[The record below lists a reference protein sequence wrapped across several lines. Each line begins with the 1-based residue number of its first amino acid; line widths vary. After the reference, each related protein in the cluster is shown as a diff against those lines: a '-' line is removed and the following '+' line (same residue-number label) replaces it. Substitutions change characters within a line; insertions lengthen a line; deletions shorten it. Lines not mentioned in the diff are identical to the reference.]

1 MGLTFELIKKDKY
14 SNARLGIIH
23 TAHGDIPTP
32 IFMPVGTLGTVK
44 SMSVDELK
52 EMEAKI
58 ILGNTYHLYLKP
70 GMEIMRNAGGL
81 HKFMNWD
88 RPILTDSGGFQ
99 VFSLSGMRK
108 ISENGVEFRSHI
120 DGSKHFFTPEKSI
133 SIQNDIHSDIMMS
146 FDECVDARADYDYV
160 KKSMERTIRWAKRGL
175 DYHKEYSHPDQSLF
189 GIVQGGMF
197 KDLREKSLMETTAMD
212 FDGFS
217 IGGLSVGE
225 TKEEMI
231 DILKFTTPM
240 LPENKPRYNMGV
252 GTPDYLFESFEA
264 GIDMADCVLP
274 TRMARHGTALT
285 SKGRLVVKNASYKDD
300 FTALD
305 HDCDCYTCRNYSR
318 AYIRHLVNV
327 NEILGARLLS
337 YHNLYFLLKM
347 CENIR
352 LAIKE
357 DRFLE
362 YKEEFYKN
370 YGYEDWIYYINHPSP
385 RFLSSISKRLYRK
398 EKE

>member
-1 MGLTFELIKKDKY
+1 MGLKFEVIKKDKN
-14 SNARLGIIH
+14 SNARVGVIH

-44 SMSVDELK
+44 TMSVEELEK
-52 EMEAKI
+52 MGSKI

-70 GMEIMRNAGGL
+70 GMEIMRKAGGL

-88 RPILTDSGGFQ
+88 MPILTDSGGFQ
-99 VFSLSGMRK
+99 VFSLAERRK
-108 ISENGVEFRSHI
+108 INENGVEFRSHI

-133 SIQNDIHSDIMMS
+133 EIQNDIHSDIMMS
-146 FDECVDARADYDYV
+146 FDECVEAPADYDYV
-160 KKSMERTIRWAKRGL
+160 KQSMERTIRWAKRGL
-175 DYHKEYSHPDQSLF
+175 DYHKEHSYPDQSLF
-189 GIVQGGMF
+189 GIVQGGLY
-197 KDLREKSLMETTAMD
+197 KDLREKSVIETTAMD

-231 DILKFTTPM
+231 DILNFTTPL
-240 LPENKPRYNMGV
+240 LPEDKPRYNMGV
-252 GTPDYLFESFEA
+252 GTPDYLFESFQA

-274 TRMARHGTALT
+274 TRIARNGTALT
-285 SKGRLVVKNASYKDD
+285 SHGRLVVRNAAYKDD
-300 FTALD
+300 FSPLD
-305 HDCDCYTCRNYSR
+305 SECDCYTCKNYSR

-327 NEILGARLLS
+327 NEILGARLLT
-337 YHNLYFLLKM
+337 YHNLYFLLQM

-352 LAIKE
+352 QAIME

-362 YKEEFYKN
+362 YKEEFYSK
-370 YGYEDWIYYINHPSP
+370 YGY
-385 RFLSSISKRLYRK
+385 
-398 EKE
+398 

>member
-1 MGLTFELIKKDKY
+1 MGLTFEVIKKDKY
-14 SNARLGIIH
+14 TNARVGIIP

-44 SMSVDELK
+44 SVSVEELE
-52 EMEAKI
+52 EMGSKI

-70 GMEIMRNAGGL
+70 GMEIMRQAGGL

-88 RPILTDSGGFQ
+88 KPILTDSGGFQ
-99 VFSLSGMRK
+99 VFSLSDMRH
-108 ISENGVEFRSHI
+108 INENGVEFRSHI

-133 SIQNDIHSDIMMS
+133 EIQNDIHSDIMMS

-160 KKSMERTIRWAKRGL
+160 KQSIERTIRWAKRGL
-175 DYHKEYSHPDQSLF
+175 DYHKEHSHPDQSLF
-189 GIVQGGMF
+189 GIVQGGLF
-197 KDLREKSLMETTAMD
+197 KDLREISARETTAMD

-231 DILKFTTPM
+231 DILNFTTPL
-240 LPENKPRYNMGV
+240 LPEDKPRYNMGV
-252 GTPDYLFESFEA
+252 GTPDYLFESFQA

-274 TRMARHGTALT
+274 TRIARNGSAMT
-285 SKGRLVVKNASYKDD
+285 SHGRLPIKNASYKND
-300 FTALD
+300 FTPVD

-318 AYIRHLVNV
+318 AYIRHLINV

-352 LAIKE
+352 EAIMN
-357 DRFLE
+357 DSFMD
-362 YKEEFYKN
+362 YKKEFYEN
-370 YGYEDWIYYINHPSP
+370 YGYDET
-385 RFLSSISKRLYRK
+385 
-398 EKE
+398 

>member
-1 MGLTFELIKKDKY
+1 MPLKYELIKKDKY
-14 SNARLGIIH
+14 TNARVGVIH

-44 SMSVDELK
+44 TMTVDDLK

-70 GMEIMRNAGGL
+70 GMDIMEKAGGL

-99 VFSLSGMRK
+99 VFSLADNRK
-108 ISENGVEFRSHI
+108 ISEEGVMFRSHI
-120 DGSKHFFTPEKSI
+120 DGSKHFFTPEKAI
-133 SIQNDIHSDIMMS
+133 EIQNTIHSDIMMS

-160 KKSMERTIRWAKRGL
+160 KNSMERTLRWAKRGL
-175 DYHKEYSHPDQSLF
+175 DYHKKHSHPDQSLF

-197 KDLREKSLMETTAMD
+197 KDLREISARETTAMD

-231 DILKFTTPM
+231 DILNFTTPL
-240 LPENKPRYNMGV
+240 LPEDKPRYNMGV
-252 GTPDYLFESFEA
+252 GTPDYLFESFQA

-274 TRMARHGTALT
+274 TRIARNGTALT
-285 SKGRLVVKNASYKDD
+285 SRGRLVVKNATYKED
-300 FTALD
+300 FSKLD
-305 HDCDCYTCRNYSR
+305 PDCDCYTCSNHSR
-318 AYIRHLVNV
+318 AYIRHLINA

-352 LAIKE
+352 EAIMN
-357 DRFLE
+357 DSFLD
-362 YKEEFYKN
+362 YKKEFYSK
-370 YGYEDWIYYINHPSP
+370 YGYWWN
-385 RFLSSISKRLYRK
+385 
-398 EKE
+398 

>member
-1 MGLTFELIKKDKY
+1 MALTYELIKKDKY
-14 SNARLGIIH
+14 TNARVGVIH
-23 TAHGDIPTP
+23 TEHGDIPTP

-44 SMSVDELK
+44 TMTVEDLK
-52 EMEAKI
+52 EMDAKI

-70 GMEIMRNAGGL
+70 GMDIMKKAGGL

-88 RPILTDSGGFQ
+88 GPILTDSGGFQ
-99 VFSLSGMRK
+99 VFSLSDMRK
-108 ISENGVEFRSHI
+108 INENGVEFRSHI

-133 SIQNDIHSDIMMS
+133 EIQNDIHSDIMMS

-160 KKSMERTIRWAKRGL
+160 KQSMERTIRWAKRGL
-175 DYHKEYSHPDQSLF
+175 DYHKEHSHKDQSLF
-189 GIVQGGMF
+189 GIVQGGLF
-197 KDLREKSLMETTAMD
+197 KDLREKSVIETTAMD

-231 DILKFTTPM
+231 DILNFTTPL

-252 GTPDYLFESFEA
+252 GTPDYLFESYQA

-285 SKGRLVVKNASYKDD
+285 SEGRLVVKNASFKDD
-300 FTALD
+300 FTPLD
-305 HDCDCYTCRNYSR
+305 HECDCYTCKNYSR
-318 AYIRHLVNV
+318 AYLRHLVNV

-337 YHNLYFLLKM
+337 YHNLYFLLKL

-352 LAIKE
+352 QAIMQDK
-357 DRFLE
+357 FLE
-362 YKEEFYKN
+362 YKEEFNKK
-370 YGYEDWIYYINHPSP
+370 YGYLWD
-385 RFLSSISKRLYRK
+385 
-398 EKE
+398 